1 MPRKKRTDDP
11 IGVGMTSTKQM
22 RRRKPINTD
31 MLVNIEPLTDNQ
43 KVLFD
48 HYAEGKNLFAY
59 GAAGTGK
66 TFISL
71 YMGLRDVLDEN
82 TPYDKLYIVRSLVTT
97 REIGFLPGDHE
108 DKACFVPDSL

>member
-1 MPRKKRTDDP
+1 
-11 IGVGMTSTKQM
+11 M

-59 GAAGTGK
+59 GA
-66 TFISL
+66 
-71 YMGLRDVLDEN
+71 
-82 TPYDKLYIVRSLVTT
+82 
-97 REIGFLPGDHE
+97 
-108 DKACFVPDSL
+108 